1 MSEIPTVPVPVIRSH
16 KTSLFVP
23 DSFPR
28 RRGLIVLLSLIGGL
42 FLAYAWSAKL
52 VDDEI
57 GFNTADTL
65 LGHDAGA
72 TPIGGIAAGV
82 VFAFVT
88 GLAGSFTACNIAVFG
103 AVGPLIGQSQSR
115 GTRFLHT
122 VKPLGWM
129 AVGMIPVSAVYGMTV
144 GVVGTHMPQFSNTVN
159 PAGGVTPKIA
169 QAMITFGLIGLVMIV
184 LGLAAIGLVKDP
196 LAAVSRRFRN
206 APLILMGALVG
217 AFLIGRPYPLFRNLF
232 RHAATTHNP
241 LYGAVAFSLQSIG
254 NILVMSLLFIA
265 LSYGVGERIQ
275 RWLTAKPGRG
285 ATLTASAF
293 LVTGVFTLVYWTVR
307 ILGRLDY
314 IWFPTAPWNN

>member
-1 MSEIPTVPVPVIRSH
+1 MSETPTVLAPAISSR

-28 RRGLIVLLSLIGGL
+28 RRGLIVLFSLIGGL

-57 GFNTADTL
+57 GFNTADTI
-65 LGHDAGA
+65 LGHDAAA

-103 AVGPLIGQSQSR
+103 AVGPLMGQSQSR
-115 GTRFLHT
+115 RARFLHT

-129 AVGMIPVSAVYGMTV
+129 AVGMIPVAVVYGMIV
-144 GVVGTHMPQFSNTVN
+144 GMVGTHMPQFSNAVN
-159 PAGGVTPKIA
+159 PAGGITPRIV
-169 QAMITFGLIGLVMIV
+169 QAMVTFGCIGIVMIV
-184 LGLAAIGLVKDP
+184 LGLAAMGLIKDP
-196 LAAVSRRFRN
+196 LAAISRRFRN

-241 LYGAVAFSLQSIG
+241 LYGAIAFSLQSIG

-265 LSYGVGERIQ
+265 LSYGAGKRIQ
-275 RWLTAKPGRG
+275 RWLTSKPGRG